1 MVTKNTSRWSIV
13 NSGLFRLTH
22 RLCMVTIMP
31 VTQSSQ
37 TKRTW
42 FMLGNTKQHLK
53 MRRTDGDFST
63 SPTSP
68 QHGNRSLELQ
78 ASVTGFLH
86 ANGCI
91 RMDAQGQICGANGV
105 WSEAQAETSFITSNG
120 SPRLHHLQEERG
132 GEHTAVGDEEVED
145 DDDDDD
151 DDDDK
156 DVRGACMDLPSPI
169 SQSFPKSDESLA
181 TPGSDQRVGDEIEE
195 PVDIGFMAASLFL
208 VTGII
213 LVVVAYSVPREP
225 TVNPEEVSAR
235 QMESIENSYARLG
248 EHLDKCIIA
257 GLCFLTLGGVT
268 LSCLMLI
275 ALCKGDIYHA
285 HRMGVTWPARTYG
298 SLNLRLDSPDSDK
311 HRTFIEMD
319 VLQD

>member
-1 MVTKNTSRWSIV
+1 ME
-13 NSGLFRLTH
+13 
-22 RLCMVTIMP
+22 
-31 VTQSSQ
+31 
-37 TKRTW
+37 
-42 FMLGNTKQHLK
+42 
-53 MRRTDGDFST
+53 
-63 SPTSP
+63 
-68 QHGNRSLELQ
+68 SLELQ

-86 ANGCI
+86 ANGCV
-91 RMDAQGQICGANGV
+91 RMDAHGQICGANGV
-105 WSEAQAETSFITSNG
+105 GSEAQAETSFIASND
-120 SPRLHHLQEERG
+120 SPRLQQEERG
-132 GEHTAVGDEEVED
+132 RQPTAVGDEEVED
-145 DDDDDD
+145 DEEDIDDDE
-151 DDDDK
+151 
-156 DVRGACMDLPSPI
+156 DVRAACMDLLSPM

-181 TPGSDQRVGDEIEE
+181 TPGSEQRAADDIEE

-213 LVVVAYSVPREP
+213 LVVVAYSVPRES

-235 QMESIENSYARLG
+235 QMEGIENSYARLG